1 MKIVKIEP
9 KDVWITIDL
18 SLSELKKILSALD
31 HAEIKYDHKKDIK
44 ISEAATY
51 LINDFYPAIKE
62 VVDDLEEN

>member
-9 KDVWITIDL
+9 KDIWVTIDL

-31 HAEIKYDHKKDIK
+31 HAEINYDHKKDIK
-44 ISEAATY
+44 INEAATY
-51 LINDFYPAIKE
+51 LIKEFYPTIKE